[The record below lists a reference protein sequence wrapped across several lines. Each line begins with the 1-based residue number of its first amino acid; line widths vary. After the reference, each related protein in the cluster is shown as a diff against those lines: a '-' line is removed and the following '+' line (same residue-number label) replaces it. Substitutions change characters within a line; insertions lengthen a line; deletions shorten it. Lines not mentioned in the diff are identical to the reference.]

1 MMRNF
6 IYLVILS
13 AALTACGTS
22 YNIVGKSNMA
32 SLDGQK
38 LYLTVFQDTAMQ
50 RIDSCEIVHGG
61 FLMSGSV
68 DSVMMAFIVDEG
80 NMMPVVLEEGTV
92 DILLDAARNKV
103 TGTDLNERLYKFL
116 AEYADIQG
124 QINGLVREHDQAI
137 MNGDD
142 LQEVTPRLQKKGV
155 MLNQQLDK
163 KVTSFIKDNYDNV
176 LGPGVFFLVTM
187 NNPYP
192 VHTPWIDAIMITATK
207 NFKND
212 PYVKQYIDAANQN
225 QAIMAG
231 QEPSKPAQDTPQ
243 NSADQTNAAIA
254 APPTPN
260 QLAGQDSIK
269 D

>member
-116 AEYADIQG
+116 A
-124 QINGLVREHDQAI
+124 
-137 MNGDD
+137 
-142 LQEVTPRLQKKGV
+142 
-155 MLNQQLDK
+155 
-163 KVTSFIKDNYDNV
+163 
-176 LGPGVFFLVTM
+176 
-187 NNPYP
+187 
-192 VHTPWIDAIMITATK
+192 
-207 NFKND
+207 
-212 PYVKQYIDAANQN
+212 
-225 QAIMAG
+225 
-231 QEPSKPAQDTPQ
+231 
-243 NSADQTNAAIA
+243 
-254 APPTPN
+254 
-260 QLAGQDSIK
+260 
-269 D
+269 